1 VCTRQFEK
9 GEIKRDRSK
18 SQWLA
23 PKNQTA
29 ANKKKKKKKGT
40 KSFVIPGKTD
50 ERDDQVV
57 KNTHT
62 QCWSMDISTLNWRY
76 FYSFSIS
83 FSFCILKRAEPKMK
97 ILPFSKKKKP
107 NKKGVIVF
115 GDIFFYDL
123 VKPTRSSS
131 SGVDIIIKS
140 SKKLKLPYTTVH
152 STAYWV
158 KITF

>member
-1 VCTRQFEK
+1 MCTRQFEK

-76 FYSFSIS
+76 FYSF
-83 FSFCILKRAEPKMK
+83 
-97 ILPFSKKKKP
+97 PF
-107 NKKGVIVF
+107 
-115 GDIFFYDL
+115 
-123 VKPTRSSS
+123 RSLLYIEE
-131 SGVDIIIKS
+131 SG
-140 SKKLKLPYTTVH
+140 T
-152 STAYWV
+152 
-158 KITF
+158 